1 MADFNLVVLYV
12 DDAQASST
20 FYQTLLE
27 RPVAQSSVKFVVL
40 PLGNGVMLGLWQR
53 DAVEPPSTSQAGS
66 SEISWTVANV
76 DTVRAT
82 YETWTTRNVRI
93 AQPPT
98 AMPFGHTFVALDPD
112 GHRLRVL
119 APTAQGAPG

>member
-1 MADFNLVVLYV
+1 MAEFNLVVLYV
-12 DDAQASST
+12 EDAQASST

-27 RPVAQSSVKFVVL
+27 CPVAQSSPKFVLL
-40 PLGNGVMLGLWQR
+40 PLGNGAMLGLWQK
-53 DAVEPPSTSQAGS
+53 DAVEPPSASQAGS
-66 SEISWTVANV
+66 SEISWAVANEEA
-76 DTVRAT
+76 VRTTFEA
-82 YETWTTRNVRI
+82 WTKRGVRI

-119 APTAQGAPG
+119 ATAA